1 MKKTLLY
8 FITIFLAINLS
19 ASPLDKLREEIN
31 KSISQ
36 NHIAGIAI
44 CVGDLNG
51 IKFSYAQGMS
61 EKNGNTPMTADTI
74 IDVASVTKSV
84 ATTTALAILRDR
96 GEIDFDKPFNK
107 YLPQYSPKLENPPTI
122 RDIATHISGFNN
134 SPYWNDCN
142 GTAMVK
148 TALSTRPPMQ
158 PRKIYKYSC
167 WNFILLGFLVENITQ
182 QPLKIFCQ
190 NEIFKPLGMK
200 DTSMGTPI
208 ANAENRCARTIT
220 TSKAGEISDP
230 PARAIYASNL
240 CSGNAGLFT
249 TANDLSKFCRMILGK
264 GKLGN
269 TRILS
274 EERVKELSKITF
286 KDDNG
291 NARTFGWNASTRP
304 KNFSDKF
311 IYHTGWSGQS
321 VYIDLE
327 KNIFA
332 IVLTVR
338 CSQYP
343 NPSRERKTFAELAIE
358 AMFEQNN

>member
-8 FITIFLAINLS
+8 FLTTIITINLS
-19 ASPLDKLREEIN
+19 ASQLDELKEKIDQAIA
-31 KSISQ
+31 K
-36 NHIAGIAI
+36 NHIAGVAI
-44 CVGDLNG
+44 CVGDSSG
-51 IKFSYAQGMS
+51 IKFSHAQGMS
-61 EKNGNTPMTADTI
+61 AKGGKTPMTTDTI
-74 IDVASVTKSV
+74 IDVASVTKTV

-96 GEIDFDKPFNK
+96 GEIDFDSPFYK
-107 YLPQYSPKLENPPTI
+107 YLPQYSPKLESPATV
-122 RDIATHISGFNN
+122 RDLATHISGFNN
-134 SPYWNDCN
+134 SPYWNDCT
-142 GTAMVK
+142 GRAMLK
-148 TALSTRPPMQ
+148 TALSTRPPQ
-158 PRKIYKYSC
+158 APRIAYRYSC
-167 WNFILLGFLVENITQ
+167 WNFILLGFVVENITQ
-182 QPLKIFCQ
+182 QPLKNFCQ

-200 DTSMGTPI
+200 DSSMGTPI
-208 ANAENRCARTIT
+208 ANAENRYARTIT

-230 PARAIYASNL
+230 PARTIYADNM
-240 CSGNAGLFT
+240 CAGNAGLFT

-274 EERVKELSKITF
+274 EERIEELSKITF
-286 KDDNG
+286 KDKKG
-291 NARTFGWNASTRP
+291 NARTFGWNASNSP
-304 KNFSDKF
+304 KIFSDKF

-343 NPSRERKTFAELAIE
+343 NPAGERKIFAELAMD
-358 AMFEQNN
+358 AMLEQKN

>member
-1 MKKTLLY
+1 MKKILILFASLSFALTL
-8 FITIFLAINLS
+8 IAT
-19 ASPLDKLREEIN
+19 PLEKLKEEID
-31 KSISQ
+31 KSIAKD
-36 NHIAGIAI
+36 HIAGVAI
-44 CVGDLNG
+44 CVGDLSG

-61 EKNGNTPMTADTI
+61 EKGGNTPMTIDTI
-74 IDVASVTKSV
+74 IDVASVTKVV
-84 ATTTALAILRDR
+84 ATTTALAILKDR

-107 YLPQYSPKLENPPTI
+107 YLPEYTPKLDNPPTI
-122 RDIATHISGFNN
+122 REMSAHISGFNN
-134 SPYWNDCN
+134 SPYWRDCD
-142 GTAMVK
+142 GRVMAK
-148 TALSTRPPMQ
+148 TALTTHPPAQ
-158 PRKIYKYSC
+158 PRKAYRYSC
-167 WNFILLGFLVENITQ
+167 WNFILLGFLVENVAQ
-182 QPLKIFCQ
+182 QPLRIFCQ
-190 NEIFKPLGMK
+190 NEIFKPLGMS
-200 DTSMGTPI
+200 DSSMGTPI
-208 ANAENRCARTIT
+208 ANGQSRYARTIT

-274 EERVKELSKITF
+274 EERINELSKIVF
-286 KDDNG
+286 KDTKG
-291 NARTFGWNASTRP
+291 NARTFGWNASSRL

-327 KNIFA
+327 NNIFA

-338 CSQYP
+338 CSHYP
-343 NPSRERKTFAELAIE
+343 NPSAERKVFAELALE
-358 AMFEQNN
+358 AMQQQKN